1 MLKSLSFLLW
11 LLMMPAFV
19 FCQQDSLPKS
29 GIQLKP
35 GFYKTYE
42 EFLNNDPSI
51 TGSFTTTL
59 LRVSKKD
66 STVYAAKFKIDELD
80 GPKGK
85 VWGGCDGTYAYINFG
100 VMQNQRF
107 YRLQCYGPNPYFIYK
122 EKTLMSPGGGLIAA
136 MMLATSA
143 AIPPSFELFFVNAEG
158 KGRVGKK
165 KLLSALFKD
174 DPALEK
180 EYESK
185 KYWSDKE
192 EVDFIIRYNN
202 NKLLK
207 K

>member
-1 MLKSLSFLLW
+1 
-11 LLMMPAFV
+11 
-19 FCQQDSLPKS
+19 
-29 GIQLKP
+29 
-35 GFYKTYE
+35 
-42 EFLNNDPSI
+42 
-51 TGSFTTTL
+51 
-59 LRVSKKD
+59 
-66 STVYAAKFKIDELD
+66 
-80 GPKGK
+80 
-85 VWGGCDGTYAYINFG
+85 
-100 VMQNQRF
+100 
-107 YRLQCYGPNPYFIYK
+107 
-122 EKTLMSPGGGLIAA
+122 MSPGGGLIAA